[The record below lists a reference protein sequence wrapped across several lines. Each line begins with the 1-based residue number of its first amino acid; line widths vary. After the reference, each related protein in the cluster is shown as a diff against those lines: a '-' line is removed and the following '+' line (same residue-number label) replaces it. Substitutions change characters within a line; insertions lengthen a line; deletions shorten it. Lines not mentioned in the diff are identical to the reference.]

1 MEIKLRTNQFGDL
14 LACLAISILS
24 IFIVIEE
31 IYGALYW
38 ITIFFTFFIIPG
50 HVLLTIIY
58 PELPEWSDKEVTFSW
73 TNFSR
78 RFTFFEWVII
88 SLSSSL
94 AISSTVAAFPL
105 IIDLETGVPDAF
117 SISSITI
124 VMIAISF
131 IRRYS
136 LEEGNRFSIL
146 VDFEISSISWS
157 GLSLFKKS
165 LVFFLFSMIVVVSII
180 AIQIVEEGPVES
192 RYSEFYILNSEG
204 LSEDYPQSM
213 SPDDSETVLIGI
225 ENLEGLNLNY
235 TIVIKTILY
244 DENPRANRSIGDK
257 HISEQASFSSLS
269 VQDGQTRQVQFP
281 VGFESE
287 GLWIFKAE
295 LIRGEPF
302 LDQEPYR
309 EVYLWVSVE

>member
-1 MEIKLRTNQFGDL
+1 MFL
-14 LACLAISILS
+14 
-24 IFIVIEE
+24 VIEE
-31 IYGALYW
+31 IYGAPYS

-58 PELPEWSDKEVTFSW
+58 PELPKWSDKEVSFSW

-78 RFTFFEWVII
+78 RFTFFEWAII

-94 AISSTVAAFPL
+94 AISSTVAALPL

-136 LEEGNRFSIL
+136 LEEGNRFSI
-146 VDFEISSISWS
+146 VMDFEISSVSWS
-157 GLSLFKKS
+157 SLSLFKKS
-165 LVFFLFSMIVVVSII
+165 AVFFLVSMIAMVSII

-235 TIVIKTILY
+235 TIVIKHILY

-257 HISEQASFSSLS
+257 HISEQASFSLLS

-281 VGFESE
+281 VAFESE

-309 EVYLWVSVE
+309 EVYLWISVE

>member
-24 IFIVIEE
+24 MFIVIEE
-31 IYGALYW
+31 MYGALYS

-58 PELPEWSDKEVTFSW
+58 PELPEWSDKQVSFSW

-94 AISSTVAAFPL
+94 AISSSVAALPL
-105 IIDLETGVPDAF
+105 IFDLETGVPDAF

-131 IRRYS
+131 FRRYS
-136 LEEGNRFSIL
+136 LEEGNRFNIL
-146 VDFEISSISWS
+146 LDFEISSISWS
-157 GLSLFKKS
+157 SLSIFKKS
-165 LVFFLFSMIVVVSII
+165 AVFFLVSMILMVSII

-213 SPDDSETVLIGI
+213 GPDDSETVLIGI

-235 TIVIKTILY
+235 TIVIKHILY
-244 DENPRANRSIGDK
+244 DEDPRANRSIGDK
-257 HISEQASFSSLS
+257 HISEQASSSSLS
-269 VQDGQTRQVQFP
+269 IQDGQTRQVQFP
-281 VGFESE
+281 IGFESE

-295 LIRGEPF
+295 LTRGEPF